1 MGLGARR
8 RLDEDW
14 EEAMTDGHATILLLA
29 VLTLGIWALMGG
41 RREP

>member
-1 MGLGARR
+1 
-8 RLDEDW
+8 
-14 EEAMTDGHATILLLA
+14 MTDGHAAILLLA